1 MRGGSAL
8 SPSLLSYPERLLFV
22 LAMISAPLAL
32 RQVAEPLLIPLLP
45 ASLTALA
52 FGRLSRLQRL
62 LTVLPYALAPWL
74 ELAPDAYTR
83 VTLACALAGLVY
95 LLLAW
100 LDTRWT
106 RYIFA
111 PGEVRIHRIPL
122 DELGLRERKEVV
134 ELESVK
140 SVSVR
145 NTLLSPLSK
154 TYDLVLLTEHGEV
167 VVKGVS
173 QDFDLRS
180 WLTAR
185 RLTAAPRRARPEPPE
200 EARGEE
206 RLGPRKELLELRKE
220 LEAGSIDSVQVRLG
234 GSEIRLEVEFRKPR
248 PSLYTFIE
256 RAYNLALEI
265 SSALGLG
272 APELLAARAGRRIRT
287 NRIERLL

>member
-1 MRGGSAL
+1 M
-8 SPSLLSYPERLLFV
+8 SPSLLSYPERLLFA

-83 VTLACALAGLVY
+83 VASACALAGLAY

-100 LDTRWT
+100 LDSRWT

-122 DELGLRERKEVV
+122 DELGLRERKEAVR
-134 ELESVK
+134 LESVK

-180 WLTAR
+180 WLAAR
-185 RLTAAPRRARPEPPE
+185 RLTAASRRGRSELPEG
-200 EARGEE
+200 ARGEE
-206 RLGPRKELLELRKE
+206 HLEPQRELLELKRG
-220 LEAGSIDSVQVRLG
+220 LEAGSIDSVHVRLSG
-234 GSEIRLEVEFRKPR
+234 GEVRLEAEFRRPG

-256 RAYNLALEI
+256 RAYNLALDI

-272 APELLAARAGRRIRT
+272 APELLATRAGRRIRT